1 MGAPPTSG
9 YCQTCRKRRVKCDKG
24 TPACQRCIKAG
35 YRCKGYDL
43 PLRMQN
49 MSIVKEGP
57 GRHRLA
63 RIPHF
68 APDPSRQLSL
78 VAFKDHICF
87 TYLFENCSWAHCWR
101 PMISLTKQ
109 DALGPLDYNC
119 SLALAYAYFGVK
131 KHEKK
136 LETDGRILY
145 GKSLH
150 AVKTILESD
159 DKQEIGRTTSAVL
172 ILGLIATALD
182 DNPYMKHHD
191 GVIQI
196 LKRCGPKH
204 FQQEPLLTAFR
215 RSRGILVCKSFAL
228 RRRCFLEE
236 PEWKTIPF
244 EISGK
249 DSSDELLDI
258 LCDIPGQAEDCFSSP
273 PNIVSDSHP
282 SPMCQIAR
290 LSNQL
295 RIWRRKWDEANPR
308 LATGTSTNAMGSK
321 NDGLETLA
329 FYNLKQATEIFT
341 YNAALL
347 YLSQLRDAIQDGR
360 RWTGPLSIVEMDYIM
375 NMTRANPQ
383 SPLLQPD
390 PVAFTLQPALE
401 AANIFPYLYH
411 CMRTEKLSDVLVI
424 LAPLGIVYCALQSRP
439 NLLSKVAGQ
448 FEMPFINEVGSMLQR
463 YSFPSGQAD

>member
-9 YCQTCRKRRVKCDKG
+9 YCLTYKG
-24 TPACQRCIKAG
+24 TPACQRCLKVG

-49 MSIVKEGP
+49 MSIVIEGP
-57 GRHRLA
+57 GRQRLA
-63 RIPHF
+63 RIPQF
-68 APDPSRQLSL
+68 TPDPSHQLSL
-78 VAFKDHICF
+78 VAFKDQICF

-109 DALGPLDYNC
+109 DALMPLDYDC
-119 SLALAYAYFGVK
+119 SLALAYGYFGVVN
-131 KHEKK
+131 HEKK
-136 LETDGRILY
+136 VETDGRILY

-172 ILGLIATALD
+172 ILGLISIALD
-182 DNPYMKHHD
+182 NNPYMKHHD

-196 LKRCGPKH
+196 LKRCGPRH

-215 RSRGILVCKSFAL
+215 RSRGILICKSFAL
-228 RRRCFLEE
+228 RKRSFLEE

-244 EISGK
+244 ETSGK
-249 DSSDELLDI
+249 DLSDELLDI
-258 LCDIPGQAEDCFSSP
+258 LCEIPGQAEDCFSSP

-282 SPMCQIAR
+282 SPMFQIAR

-295 RIWRRKWDEANPR
+295 HIWRRKWDEANPR
-308 LATGTSTNAMGSK
+308 LATRTSGINTTGSK
-321 NDGLETLA
+321 NDVSETLA

-360 RWTGPLSIVEMDYIM
+360 RWTGPLSIAEMDYIM
-375 NMTRANPQ
+375 NMTKANPQ

-390 PVAFTLQPALE
+390 PVMFTLQPALE
-401 AANIFPYLYH
+401 AANIFPYIYH
-411 CMRTEKLSDVLVI
+411 YMRTETLSDVLVI

-448 FEMPFINEVGSMLQR
+448 FETPFFNEVGSMLR
-463 YSFPSGQAD
+463 SYSLPSEAFRMQ